1 MENFEK
7 STFSK
12 ISRQTQKY
20 FKRKPKIDDFAL
32 KPPKAKQTQA
42 EKKFH
47 WKENKTSKPVSETA
61 HTQKKNLLFPDGGQ
75 NNLSTEGK
83 HIT

>member
-1 MENFEK
+1 MENIEK

-20 FKRKPKIDDFAL
+20 FQRKPKIDDFAL
-32 KPPKAKQTQA
+32 KPPEAKQKQA

-47 WKENKTSKPVSETA
+47 WKENKTSKPVSETS
-61 HTQKKNLLFPDGGQ
+61 HLKKKKSLFPDGGQ
-75 NNLSTEGK
+75 NNLSTEGN
-83 HIT
+83 I

>member
-1 MENFEK
+1 MENIEK

-12 ISRQTQKY
+12 ISRQTPKY
-20 FKRKPKIDDFAL
+20 FQRKPKIDDFAL
-32 KPPKAKQTQA
+32 KPPKAKQKQA

-61 HTQKKNLLFPDGGQ
+61 HKKKKKKLLFPDGGQ
-75 NNLSTEGK
+75 NNLSAEGK
-83 HIT
+83 IT